1 MHENFEQLIDIIDA
15 PGNCIKTADVT
26 FTKKDGSQ
34 RRMVCEL
41 NEGWY
46 DESRAVVYDVDLRG
60 YRTIMADSIIEVCR
74 TA

>member
-15 PGNCIKTADVT
+15 AGDCIKTADVT

-46 DESRAVVYDVDLRG
+46 DESRAVVYDVELRG
-60 YRTIMADSIIEVCR
+60 YRTIMADRVLTVSR